1 MSIKKFNYEGKPIS
15 FEFSDGNKM
24 INATEMAK
32 PFKKKVNDFIRL
44 NGTRDYILLLEAR
57 YSDSRYGNSRNG
69 KRETLRIIQGGSP
82 ELQGTWMDEKLALKF
97 AAWLSPAFE
106 LWVYD
111 RIQELLTTGKTEI
124 PRHRPP
130 SDIISALRLI
140 VDKLEY
146 QEQDIIEL
154 KEGLQEVKDYVGDL
168 EAKITSH
175 DENYYS
181 VAGYCSLKNK
191 PCTLQMAQEYGRQ
204 ATTLSYQ
211 KGMPIGSCH
220 DERYGKVGTYH
231 KDILKEV
238 I

>member
-1 MSIKKFNYEGKPIS
+1 MSIKKFDYEGKPIS
-15 FEFSDGNKM
+15 FEFEDGKKM

-32 PFKKKVNDFIRL
+32 PFNKRVDNFLRL
-44 NGTRDYILLLEAR
+44 KGSKDYILLLELR
-57 YSDSRYGNSRNG
+57 YSDV
-69 KRETLRIIQGGSP
+69 REREVLRIVQGGTP

-124 PRHRPP
+124 PTHRPP

-146 QEQDIIEL
+146 QERDINQL
-154 KEGLQEVKDYVGDL
+154 KEGLKEVKDYVGDL

-191 PCTLQMAQEYGRQ
+191 PCTLKMAQEYGRQ
-204 ATTLSYQ
+204 ATALSYQ
-211 KGMPIGSCH
+211 KGFPIGSCH

-231 KDILKEV
+231 KDVLKEV

>member
-1 MSIKKFNYEGKPIS
+1 MSIKKFDYDGKPIS
-15 FEFSDGNKM
+15 FEFKDGSKM

-32 PFKKKVNDFIRL
+32 PFGKPVGNFLRL
-44 NGTRDYILLLEAR
+44 KETKEYIVLLESR
-57 YSDSRYGNSRNG
+57 YSDVNIGETP
-69 KRETLRIIQGGSP
+69 REVLRIVKGGNNKNI
-82 ELQGTWMDEKLALKF
+82 QGTWMDEKLALKF
-97 AAWLSPAFE
+97 AAWLSPSFE

-124 PRHRPP
+124 PAHRPP

-146 QEQDIIEL
+146 QERDINEL

-168 EAKITSH
+168 EAKITGH

-191 PCTLQMAQEYGRQ
+191 PCTLKMAQEYGRQ
-204 ATTLSYQ
+204 ATALSYQ
-211 KGMPIGSCH
+211 KGFPTGTCH

-231 KDILKEV
+231 KEILAV
-238 I
+238 IID

>member
-1 MSIKKFNYEGKPIS
+1 MSIKKFDYEGKPIS
-15 FEFSDGNKM
+15 FEFEDGNKM

-32 PFKKKVNDFIRL
+32 PFDKRVNDFIRL
-44 NGTRDYILLLEAR
+44 KGTKDYILLLELR
-57 YSDSRYGNSRNG
+57 YADSRNG
-69 KRETLRIIQGGSP
+69 KETLRIVQGGSP

-97 AAWLSPAFE
+97 AAWLSPTFE

-111 RIQELLTTGKTEI
+111 RIEELLKTGKTEI
-124 PRHRPP
+124 PTNRPP
-130 SDIISALRLI
+130 SDIINALRLI

-146 QEQDIIEL
+146 QEQDIKEL

-181 VAGYCSLKNK
+181 VAGYCALKKK
-191 PCTLQMAQEYGRQ
+191 PCTLKIAQEYGRQ
-204 ATTLSYQ
+204 AAALSLQ
-211 KGMPIGSCH
+211 MDFPVGSCH

-231 KDILKEV
+231 KDVLKE
-238 I
+238 II

>member
-1 MSIKKFNYEGKPIS
+1 MSIKKFDYEGKPIS
-15 FEFSDGNKM
+15 FKFSDGNKM

-32 PFKKKVNDFIRL
+32 PFKKRVNDFLRL
-44 NGTRDYILLLEAR
+44 NSTKDYILLLERR
-57 YSDSRYGNSRNG
+57 YADSRNGNSRNG
-69 KRETLRIIQGGSP
+69 KKETLRIVQGGSP

-97 AAWLSPAFE
+97 AAWLSSAFE

-111 RIQELLTTGKTEI
+111 RIEELLKTGKTEI
-124 PRHRPP
+124 PTHRPP

-146 QEQDIIEL
+146 QERDINEL
-154 KEGLQEVKDYVGDL
+154 KEGLQE
-168 EAKITSH
+168 
-175 DENYYS
+175 
-181 VAGYCSLKNK
+181 KNK

-204 ATTLSYQ
+204 ATAISYQ

-231 KDILKEV
+231 KDVLKEV